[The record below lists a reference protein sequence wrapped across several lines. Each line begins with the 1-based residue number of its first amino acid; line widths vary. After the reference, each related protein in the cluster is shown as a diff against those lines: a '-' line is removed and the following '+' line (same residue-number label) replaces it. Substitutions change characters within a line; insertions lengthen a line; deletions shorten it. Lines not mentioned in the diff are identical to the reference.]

1 MNSKTE
7 QPVPDFYDTASELES
22 LLLKLKSTDGY
33 KLLAQLRYAYEDLER
48 ECAKE
53 RHAANEME
61 RNANTYEV
69 KLDDIVTTFDMVST
83 GYRDFSDLA
92 RTIQA

>member
-1 MNSKTE
+1 
-7 QPVPDFYDTASELES
+7 
-22 LLLKLKSTDGY
+22 
-33 KLLAQLRYAYEDLER
+33 
-48 ECAKE
+48 
-53 RHAANEME
+53 ME

-69 KLDDIVTTFDMVST
+69 KLEDIATTFDMVTT